1 MDVKEAIKK
10 RRTIR
15 RFKQQELP
23 EEILESF
30 VDAARVAPSGGNMQ
44 PLEFIVVNEKNL
56 IDSIFPLLGWA
67 IYFGPDGP
75 PPEGRRPV
83 SYIAVIYN
91 KDIKT
96 PTPVYDAGAAIEN
109 ILLLAT
115 SEGIGTCWIGS
126 VKRKELAKILNLSY
140 NYEVDSV
147 IALGYPDESSVIEEF
162 EGSIKYWKD
171 ADGKMHVPKKNI
183 KDILHFNKFFKK
195 T

>member
-15 RFKQQELP
+15 RFKQQE
-23 EEILESF
+23 ISGKTLESLI
-30 VDAARVAPSGGNMQ
+30 DAARVAPSGMNIQ
-44 PLEFIVVNEKNL
+44 PLEFIVVTEKDIL
-56 IDSIFPLLGWA
+56 DGIFPLLGWA
-67 IYFGPDGP
+67 GYLGPGGP
-75 PPEGRRPV
+75 PPEGKRPV
-83 SYIAVIYN
+83 CYIAVIYN

-96 PTPVYDAGAAIEN
+96 PTPSYDAGAAVEN

-115 SEGIGTCWIGS
+115 SEGVGTCWIGS
-126 VKRKELAKILNLSY
+126 VKRKELASILNLPY
-140 NYEVDSV
+140 NYEIDSV
-147 IALGYPDESSVIEEF
+147 IALGYPDESSVVEEF

-171 ADGKMHVPKKNI
+171 ADGKMHVPKRNI